1 MARFVNHKLFLKIII
16 ICLCIIKITS
26 GKKVEV
32 IVEKSTRIYG
42 KKKHNSINDPTKKI
56 HTEFS
61 LENRKKFVEKEL
73 ESFKLKS
80 EININNNKN
89 VEKDEKQNVK
99 QKISTKISNEHKK
112 ETNIETK
119 PKEISVDD
127 LKVNSSSTTEEKK
140 NEGSSY
146 YIYGTGIVSI
156 ALVGVGFFNVYQR
169 NRNSIFNLTKE
180 ELESLDNRKKINNS
194 YTSLSEEE
202 RQFLHKINTRKHN
215 NIRRYDEL
223 TEDEIL
229 EIRKKN
235 GWADSDDGE
244 CQLRRRKIDKRL
256 SCNVKINNTN
266 VVAPRRISLN
276 TKLDNDLLSKSSYRR
291 SCDDIKKLKR
301 RSMMPINKDNLV
313 EHSNS
318 YEYLKSSNDNN
329 SKSLSINTKN
339 ILIPPIKMVCTI
351 IKNYK
356 PVRPD
361 EIELHL
367 GDKVEIVNIYKDGWA
382 TGKIICEDNNNDKN
396 NQKIG
401 YFPLAHASEP
411 EIFDDKINEFIIPS
425 PLTPPVTR
433 SFSNVSYQN
442 SPLINSSSSNSYP
455 SPNINFANSTAVAVA
470 STKSRNRHVSM
481 IALSSSNILTQEPLS
496 IQDNSSNSSVINI
509 SNNISIINHNLS
521 DTDNNTQQHININ
534 ININNNGQNY
544 INNSISISNENTPL
558 INTNTVLSN
567 SKDSLFNLKYRKSTP
582 SIIDPQSITNLL
594 NDVLEEDN
602 KTSGR
607 IASTYSKKKELLP
620 CHSQEVFDFLRGNV
634 YNSKIPMEERE
645 YYKKCLERLRISKI
659 IDMEI
664 NQTEEQKIQKKCD

>member
-16 ICLCIIKITS
+16 ICLCIIEITN

-32 IVEKSTRIYG
+32 SVKKSTRIYG
-42 KKKHNSINDPTKKI
+42 KKQHISINDPTKKV
-56 HTEFS
+56 HPEFS

-80 EININNNKN
+80 EININNKN
-89 VEKDEKQNVK
+89 VKDEKQNVK
-99 QKISTKISNEHKK
+99 QKISTKVSNEHKK
-112 ETNIETK
+112 ETNIKTK
-119 PKEISVDD
+119 PKKNNVDD

-140 NEGSSY
+140 NEADSY
-146 YIYGTGIVSI
+146 YIYCTGIVSI

-169 NRNSIFNLTKE
+169 SKNSIFNLTKE
-180 ELESLDNRKKINNS
+180 ELEYLDNKKKINNS

-215 NIRRYDEL
+215 NTKRYDEL
-223 TEDEIL
+223 TEEEIL

-244 CQLRRRKIDKRL
+244 CQLRRRKIDNRL
-256 SCNVKINNTN
+256 SCNIKINNTN

-276 TKLDNDLLSKSSYRR
+276 TKLDKDLLSKSSYRK
-291 SCDDIKKLKR
+291 SSDDVKKLK
-301 RSMMPINKDNLV
+301 SMISMNKDNLAK
-313 EHSNS
+313 HSNS
-318 YEYLKSSNDNN
+318 YEYLKLSKDIN
-329 SKSLSINTKN
+329 SKKSLSINTKN
-339 ILIPPIKMVCTI
+339 LIPPIKMVCTI

-361 EIELHL
+361 EIEIHL
-367 GDKVEIVNIYKDGWA
+367 GDKVEIINIYKDGWA
-382 TGKIICEDNNNDKN
+382 TGKVICEDNNNDKN

-411 EIFDDKINEFIIPS
+411 EVFDDKINEFIIPS
-425 PLTPPVTR
+425 PITPPVSR
-433 SFSNVSYQN
+433 SFSNISYQK
-442 SPLINSSSSNSYP
+442 SPLTCSSNSYQ
-455 SPNINFANSTAVAVA
+455 SHNINLARTTAVAVT

-481 IALSSSNILTQEPLS
+481 IALSSSSILTQEPIP
-496 IQDNSSNSSVINI
+496 IQNNSSNSSVINI
-509 SNNISIINHNLS
+509 SNNINIIGHNLS
-521 DTDNNTQQHININ
+521 GTDNNSQQNININ
-534 ININNNGQNY
+534 ININNNNNNNSQKY
-544 INNSISISNENTPL
+544 INNSISINNNENTSL

-567 SKDSLFNLKYRKSTP
+567 FEDSSVKLKYRNSTS

-594 NDVLEEDN
+594 NDVLDDS

-620 CHSQEVFDFLRGNV
+620 CHSQKVFDFLRGNV

-659 IDMEI
+659 IDMEV
-664 NQTEEQKIQKKCD
+664 NQTEKQKIQKKCE